1 MSFASHA
8 AKSTAIHRDH
18 RRPPLALD
26 IRNVRT
32 HDALARFSGDEARY
46 RYWLGDFIA
55 HGPRT
60 VRKIRAAVDTG
71 EQETA
76 TRLVHSFKGRTG
88 MLGMIELHALALALE
103 TTLRNGEPSG
113 YWLDDLERTV
123 TATCHDLTVALGCSG
138 S

>member
-18 RRPPLALD
+18 RRPPLVLN

-123 TATCHDLTVALGCSG
+123 TATCQDLTVALAHSG
-138 S
+138 N